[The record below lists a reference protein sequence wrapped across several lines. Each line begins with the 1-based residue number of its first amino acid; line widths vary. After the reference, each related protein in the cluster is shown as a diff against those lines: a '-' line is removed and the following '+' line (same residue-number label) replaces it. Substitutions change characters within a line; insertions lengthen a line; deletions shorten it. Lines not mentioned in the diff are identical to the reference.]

1 MPNCVICGGDVSM
14 LSQKRSMDG
23 MICSKC
29 MNKIPYVLHGTV
41 SLYDSDELRRIIEYE
56 DEMKRQEFNITS
68 SYGKL
73 YLDEFNG
80 LFAICDKSDIKG
92 ALPNDADIFNCAF
105 LNNIGIY
112 PIDPRQSRRDIVCDV
127 EFSCVFNYPRQK
139 FKLKVKSGVKCDF
152 KQVDKTHATWNEPG
166 DLSMFRNMLDQTI
179 KTAVKREMQKREK
192 VLTPYE
198 FDLFKARACLHVY
211 EGCSIELI
219 QKQYKNML
227 HMYETG
233 SYTEEDK
240 KSYIESLNYYY
251 KLLVNEEGV

>member
-23 MICSKC
+23 MICTKC
-29 MNKIPYVLHGTV
+29 MNRIPHILHGTI
-41 SLYDSDELRRIIEYE
+41 SLYDSEELRRIIDYE
-56 DEMKRQEFNITS
+56 EEMKQQEFSVTS

-92 ALPNDADIFNCAF
+92 LLPSDADVFSCAF
-105 LNNIGIY
+105 LENIGLY

-127 EFSCVFNYPRQK
+127 EFNCVFNYPRLK

-166 DLSMFRNMLDQTI
+166 ALSMFRNMLDQTI
-179 KTAVKREMQKREK
+179 KTAVKKEMQKREK
-192 VLTPYE
+192 IVTPYE

-211 EGCSIELI
+211 KGCSIESI
-219 QKQYKNML
+219 KKQYRNMVQ
-227 HMYETG
+227 MYESG
-233 SYTEEDK
+233 SYTDDEEESYK
-240 KSYIESLNYYY
+240 KILEYYFN
-251 KLLVNEEGV
+251 LLVSQEDV